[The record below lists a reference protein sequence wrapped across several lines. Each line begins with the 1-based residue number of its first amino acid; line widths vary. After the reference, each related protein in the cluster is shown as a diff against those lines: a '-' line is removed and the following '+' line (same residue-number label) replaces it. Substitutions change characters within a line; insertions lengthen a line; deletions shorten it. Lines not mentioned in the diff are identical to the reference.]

1 MSEDKF
7 IEHSEICAMT
17 AKKMGV
23 GSDQVDKTVTNYVD
37 QMIKLMKEKR
47 PTSTKE
53 KTIVSTPLFSAQL
66 MLENEKIVAEN
77 GKKYK
82 VSQQYR
88 IRYGIAEAVFKAIND
103 GLEVTKTLIDEK
115 DGKVKTSSV
124 KAA

>member
-1 MSEDKF
+1 MSENKF

-23 GSDQVDKTVTNYVD
+23 GSDVVDKTVTNYVD
-37 QMIKLMKEKR
+37 QMVKLMKEKR
-47 PTSTKE
+47 PTSQKE
-53 KTIVSTPLFSAQL
+53 KTIVSTPLFSAEL
-66 MLENEKIVAEN
+66 VLDGDKIVSEN

-88 IRYGIAEAVFKAIND
+88 IRYGIATAVFKAINE
-103 GLEVTKTLIDEK
+103 GLEVTKTLLDDK
-115 DGKVKTSSV
+115 DKVKVSST